1 MVTIPNPNDLGLA
14 TMPTT
19 NDMSLAKANNV
30 SLVLPRFQPLWWLE
44 NQDLCSF
51 DLKTCFATRFDLKHF
66 RNHDKLINGLKK
78 TKTPPQKL
86 NSTRN

>member
-1 MVTIPNPNDLGLA
+1 MVTIPDPNTLGLA
-14 TMPTT
+14 TMLAT
-19 NDMSLAKANNV
+19 NDASLARANNV

-44 NQDLCSF
+44 NQGLCSF
-51 DLKTCFATRFDLKHF
+51 DLKTCFATRFDLKHS

-78 TKTPPQKL
+78 TKTPPKKL